1 MAGDSNEISPTSK
14 VSMNETVAER
24 EVTLVV
30 VKFFG
35 WPVTQW
41 RIYHFNC
48 YTIIY
53 NYTFVQP
60 CAKVQIKSNAAHQ
73 CQVVEGCS
81 PVRQ

>member
-1 MAGDSNEISPTSK
+1 
-14 VSMNETVAER
+14 MNETVAER

-35 WPVTQW
+35 WPATQW

-48 YTIIY
+48 YTISI
-53 NYTFVQP
+53 TSFVQP
-60 CAKVQIKSNAAHQ
+60 CAKVQIKSNAVHQ
-73 CQVVEGCS
+73 CQIVEGCS